1 MTTTANETIIPA
13 IAKAFRTSFTFKNG
27 RFAAPVDGETI
38 VVRRAHG
45 TTAAIGILSPAS
57 RSAEIRMLVLIAEAL
72 RAAGFSPDRGPW
84 EVTVRWDTCAAP
96 KRAA

>member
-13 IAKAFRTSFTFKNG
+13 IAKAFRISFAFKSG
-27 RFAAPVDGETI
+27 RFSALAEGETI

-45 TTAAIGILSPAS
+45 TTAAIEILSASS

-84 EVTVRWDTCAAP
+84 EVTVRWDACDAP